1 MMNIEDIGWKKDDT
15 LYIIFPCNKC
25 EQYMYVK
32 ESQKTKKC
40 LRCGYSH
47 QINTIKNSGEYV
59 RGMTKA
65 VEIVKKK
72 QEEMAIKKLGIF
84 PEFRSFND
92 FLLTKKKL
100 QIQNS
105 IRKDDEEDE
114 KILKFRKMLLEIS
127 KDYSEFP
134 FYIIELKAESYGFR
148 SSELKKLTRK
158 LEKEGTLIRKNNK
171 NNYNFRH

>member
-1 MMNIEDIGWKKDDT
+1 MEDIGWKKDDK

-32 ESQKTKKC
+32 EHQKTKKC
-40 LRCGYSH
+40 IRCGHSH
-47 QINTIKNSGEYV
+47 QINTIKNSWEYV

-65 VEIVKKK
+65 VETVIKK

-84 PEFRSFND
+84 PEFRSSSD
-92 FLLTKKKL
+92 FLLTKKKS

-114 KILKFRKMLLEIS
+114 NIFKFRKILLEIS

-148 SSELKKLTRK
+148 SSELKRLTRI
-158 LEKEGTLIRKNNK
+158 LEKEGTLIRSNNK
-171 NNYNFRH
+171 NNYRFRL